1 LRVAVVSSALIA
13 LGHVGIAVAAPPDV
27 SISSPLSGSISN
39 NQTPFFSGHAEEGD
53 GEVTLKVYE
62 GLTAEGTPIQT
73 LSTLLVPDDNWSLG
87 PLRALKD
94 GTYTARV
101 EQTNASLET
110 GISAPVTFAVDT
122 VAPTVTLSPLESPS
136 DNATPFFSGIAS
148 DKTPITVRVYA
159 GARES
164 GPVVSVAIAA
174 GTGGMWKSGD
184 ASPALASGEY
194 TAVATQESSIGN
206 PAGWSAPVTFTVTP
220 PPVTPPPVMTPAASP
235 TPAPPTASFKWF
247 PPIPQTGETVSL
259 VSSSTDASSPI
270 TAFAWALTSVSAFQT
285 GGSVV
290 TTSFSTPGAH
300 VVRLQATN
308 AAGLSSTATET
319 IDVSGHITP
328 LMQPFPVVRIA
339 GSYDAA
345 GVKLRLLRVQQM
357 PAGARVTV
365 RCKGH
370 GCPFRSASR
379 LAVATKQGV
388 APIELRAFERSLPA
402 GVTLEVLVSKPGE
415 IGKYTRFKVR
425 RAKLPERTDTCLN
438 AAGTQPLV
446 CPAS

>member
-1 LRVAVVSSALIA
+1 VVSFAVMA
-13 LGHVGIAVAAPPDV
+13 FVQLGTAVAAPPSV
-27 SISSPLSGSISN
+27 SITSPLNGSVSN
-39 NQTPFFSGHAEEGD
+39 NPTPSFSGIGEEAS
-53 GEVTLKVYE
+53 GEVTLAIYE
-62 GLTAEGTPIQT
+62 GGIAEGTAIRRIRT
-73 LSTLLVPDDNWSLG
+73 AFFLAGIWFTE
-87 PLRALKD
+87 PLEALQD
-94 GTYTARV
+94 GTYTARAM
-101 EQTNASLET
+101 QTNVFLET
-110 GISAPVTFAVDT
+110 GESPPVTFTVDT
-122 VAPTVTLSPLESPS
+122 APPTVTLDPPESPS
-136 DNATPFFSGIAS
+136 DNSTPSFTGTASEKALVTVQIHAGGTVSGTLVSRATAS
-148 DKTPITVRVYA
+148 
-159 GARES
+159 
-164 GPVVSVAIAA
+164 
-174 GTGGMWKSGD
+174 GTGDGWASGD
-184 ASPALASGEY
+184 ASPALSTGEY
-194 TAVATQESSIGN
+194 TAVAVQESSLGN
-206 PAGWSAPVTFTVTP
+206 SAGRSTPVTFTVI
-220 PPVTPPPVMTPAASP
+220 
-235 TPAPPTASFKWF
+235 PAPAITLPVVPAPVPPLASFKWF
-247 PPIPQTGETVSL
+247 PSVPQTGETVSL
-259 VSSSTDASSPI
+259 VSSSTDAASPI
-270 TAFAWALTSVSAFQT
+270 TALAWALTSTGPFQS
-285 GGSVV
+285 GGNVM

-438 AAGTQPLV
+438 AAGTQPLA